1 MTLYDKIKSMADDQ
15 NLSISYIEEN
25 TNLSNGSIS
34 KWKTNSPR
42 VDSLNKVAKLL
53 GCSLDF
59 LMSANDCNQE
69 FSGVYGGSLIGENSH
84 KINLFLNE
92 NEIEILNILKRFKT
106 YRNQIKFIARVELLA
121 NEMLS
126 DVEDNEH
133 IDWYNSTIQRKNYI
147 TVI

>member
-1 MTLYDKIKSMADDQ
+1 LKRRDILTLYDKIKSMADDQ

-59 LMSANDCNQE
+59 LMYAHDDTQE
-69 FSGVYGGSLIGENSH
+69 FSGIYSGSLIGENSR
-84 KINLFLNE
+84 KTNLFLNE

-126 DVEDNEH
+126 DIEDNE
-133 IDWYNSTIQRKNYI
+133 
-147 TVI
+147 V

>member
-25 TNLSNGSIS
+25 AQLSNGSIS
-34 KWKTNSPR
+34 KWKINSPR
-42 VDSLNKVAKLL
+42 ADSLYKVAKFL
-53 GCSLDF
+53 GCSVEF
-59 LMSANDCNQE
+59 LMSEQNDGQM
-69 FSGVYGGSLIGENSH
+69 FSDNYSGSLIGENSL
-84 KINLFLNE
+84 NYRCSLNE

-126 DVEDNEH
+126 NIEDNDQVEE
-133 IDWYNSTIQRKNYI
+133 
-147 TVI
+147 